1 MPQPETKAALPTIGQ
16 QAGHIFGPLQREID
30 RVFSDFGRG
39 LGMAEIFAAPSLDYS
54 ETAKGVELKLDVP
67 GYTED
72 ELTVTVEDDRLTVQ
86 GRKTNRAES
95 GDKTYR
101 VLERRSGEFTRQVTL
116 PRTVDAEGFTA
127 TLKDGVL
134 TLVAPKTDES
144 AGRTIPIQVGPPA
157 A

>member
-1 MPQPETKAALPTIGQ
+1 MPQSETKPTPPTIAQ
-16 QAGHIFGPLQREID
+16 QASHVFGPLQREIE

-39 LGMAEIFAAPSLDYS
+39 LGMAENFAAPSLDYS
-54 ETAKGVELKLDVP
+54 ETAKAVELKLDVP
-67 GYTED
+67 GYTKD

-86 GRKTNRAES
+86 GHKTSRAES

-101 VLERRSGEFTRQVTL
+101 VLERRSGAFTRQITL

-134 TLVAPKTDES
+134 TLVAPKTDEN
-144 AGRTIPIQVGPPA
+144 AGRAIPIQVGSPVA
-157 A
+157 

>member
-1 MPQPETKAALPTIGQ
+1 MSQPEIKSTLPTIGQ
-16 QAGHIFGPLQREID
+16 QASHIFAPLQREID

-39 LGMAEIFAAPSLDYS
+39 FGMAENFTVPSLDFS
-54 ETAKGVELKLDVP
+54 ETAKDIELKLDVP

-72 ELTVTVEDDRLTVQ
+72 ELTVTVEDDRLIVH
-86 GRKTNRAES
+86 GHKTDQTES

-127 TLKDGVL
+127 NLKDGVL
-134 TLVAPKTDES
+134 TIVAPKTNGH
-144 AGRTIPIQVGPPA
+144 AGRTIPIQAASPA